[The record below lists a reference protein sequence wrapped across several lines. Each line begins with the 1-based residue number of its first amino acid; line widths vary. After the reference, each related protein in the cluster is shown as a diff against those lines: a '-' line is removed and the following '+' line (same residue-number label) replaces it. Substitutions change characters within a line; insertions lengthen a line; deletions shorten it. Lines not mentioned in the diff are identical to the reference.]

1 MKLPSWLSPYTEPA
15 RLRAVWTALA
25 ALLASLGLTLSTDLD
40 VAADAVINLV
50 AVVLPLLQGRSTRAA
65 VFSPATFDAATRKEV

>member
-25 ALLASLGLTLSTDLD
+25 ALLAALGLTLSTDLN
-40 VAADAVINLV
+40 VAVDAVINVV
-50 AVVLPLLQGRSTRAA
+50 ALVLPLIQGRATRA
-65 VFSPATFDAATRKEV
+65 VVYSPATFDAATRKEA